1 MVRKPFTDVTNIPSK
16 HVIDH
21 LVNVESESESESEV
35 LVSDSIMEDSEVN
48 IPVSELDIPESSGK
62 KRTFSEM
69 DTVIAETATAAEIPV
84 DWGSFNLTDF
94 FLINF
99 TANHFLGI

>member
-1 MVRKPFTDVTNIPSK
+1 MVRKPFTDVTNIPLN

-21 LVNVESESESESEV
+21 LVNVESVSESESESEV
-35 LVSDSIMEDSEVN
+35 LDSDSIMEDPEVN

-69 DTVIAETATAAEIPV
+69 DTVIAETATAIPV
-84 DWGSFNLTDF
+84 DWGGFDLTDIFDLSF
-94 FLINF
+94 FPD
-99 TANHFLGI
+99 